1 MRLLIAS
8 VMLLFSFDLLAQ
20 TDDLIESITSTAEQ
34 SSASETLEL
43 GDISYDV
50 LESPIDLNQASADE
64 LLQSG
69 LFTLQQVGAM
79 IEHRHKFGKLLSL
92 HELQVVDGFS
102 VSDIMRVRPYVT
114 FGQGVYMPVGGISRL
129 LREGR
134 QQLISRLQFVPET
147 KAGYDSR
154 YDSPP
159 YEGSPAAVYVRYRFD
174 AANRIRWGFTAEKD
188 PGEPLFTGSRKDG
201 FDFYSMHLYL
211 RDFGRFKTIALGD
224 YRLSYGQGLMFS
236 GGGRGI
242 PSDPCLMLTSG
253 TGIRPYTSAGESG
266 FFRGAASSIS
276 LSKKLTAEIF
286 FSQTKRDANVMVDS
300 DSTNIFTSLQSSGLH
315 RTWYEIADRKQV
327 KEQMV
332 GAALRFTASRIR
344 FDLVSVIT
352 DYDREFSKTFQY
364 YNQFDFQGR
373 SNPMIGLS
381 THVPFRN
388 INLFAESGFDGRWNK
403 GLVTGLVTMLGTKAG
418 MVLMA
423 RDYDIGFYNPHGG
436 AFGASYRNNAERG
449 LLFGIT
455 CKPSKPWTISFSA
468 DRFQFKWLRYG
479 VSAPTTGS
487 RFEINLSYKPD
498 RKNEISVRLR
508 NSIRMEDGT
517 SEGKTILYPERKSE
531 SGVRLQLLSTVSKFI
546 TLRTRI
552 EKKLIEF
559 QDQYQNGFLF
569 YQDVL
574 FKPMASSISW
584 NFRYANFDTDGY
596 DSRIYAYENDV
607 LYGYSIPS
615 LYYRGTRLYANLQY
629 KTRGNLT
636 IWLRYAA
643 TWYSNR
649 DYVGSGYEAIEGN
662 RKSEVKIQV
671 RFDW

>member
-1 MRLLIAS
+1 MRILIAS
-8 VMLLFSFDLLAQ
+8 IILLLPFDLLAQ
-20 TDDLIESITSTAEQ
+20 TDDLVESISSTAEQ
-34 SSASETLEL
+34 SSSTETLEL
-43 GDISYDV
+43 GDISYEV
-50 LESPIDLNQASADE
+50 LENPIDLNQASADE

-69 LFTLQQVGAM
+69 LFTLQQVGAI
-79 IEHRHKFGKLLSL
+79 IEHRNNFGNLLSL
-92 HELQVVDGFS
+92 HELQVVDGFG
-102 VSDIMRVRPYVT
+102 VSDILRIRPYVT
-114 FGQGVYMPVGGISRL
+114 IGNGVYMPVGGVSRL

-134 QQLISRLQFVPET
+134 QQLISRIQFVPET
-147 KAGYDSR
+147 KAGFDNR

-159 YEGSPAAVYVRYRFD
+159 YEGSPAAVYIRYRFD
-174 AANRIRWGFTAEKD
+174 AANRIRWGFTADKD
-188 PGEPLFTGSRKDG
+188 PGEPLFKGSRKDG

-211 RDFGRFKTIALGD
+211 RDFGRFKTISLGD
-224 YRLSYGQGLMFS
+224 YRLSYGQGLVFS

-242 PSDPCLMLTSG
+242 PSDPCLMLT
-253 TGIRPYTSAGESG
+253 TGMGRRPYTSAGESG
-266 FFRGAASSIS
+266 FFRGAATSMSIS
-276 LSKKLTAEIF
+276 KKITTDIF
-286 FSQTKRDANVMVDS
+286 FSQVKRDANVMVDS
-300 DSTNIFTSLQSSGLH
+300 DSINIFTSLQSSGLH

-327 KEQMV
+327 RERMF
-332 GAALRFTASRIR
+332 GAVLRYTSSRIR
-344 FDLVSVIT
+344 CDLISTIT
-352 DYDREFSKTFQY
+352 QYDRDFSKTFQY
-364 YNQFDFQGR
+364 YNQFDFHGR

-381 THVPFRN
+381 AHLPFRN
-388 INLFAESGFDGRWNK
+388 MNLFAEAAMDGSWNK
-403 GLVTGLVTMLGTKAG
+403 GIVAGLVTMLGTKAG
-418 MVLMA
+418 MVMMV

-436 AFGASYRNNAERG
+436 AFGASYRNSAERG

-455 CKPSKPWTISFSA
+455 CKPSKPWMMSFSA

-487 RFEINLSYKPD
+487 RFEINLYYKPD
-498 RKNEISVRLR
+498 RKNEISIRLR
-508 NSIRMEDGT
+508 NSIRMEDGS
-517 SEGKTILYPERKSE
+517 SEFKTVLYPERKNE
-531 SGVRLQLLSTVSKFI
+531 SGVRLQLLSTVSKSI

-559 QDQYQNGFLF
+559 QIQNQNGFLF

-636 IWLRYAA
+636 VWLRYAV
-643 TWYSNR
+643 TWYANR
-649 DYVGSGYEAIEGN
+649 EYVGSGYEAIEGN
-662 RKSEVKIQV
+662 RKSEVKIQF
-671 RFDW
+671 RLEW